1 METRKKLIFVAMIL
15 LSCLYIQAQEEV
27 VSMLDGNPIWIYY
40 RYCFGGTDPFEKNL
54 YTVYSV
60 NGDTVVNGKRYLKLY
75 RDSYMYKGITGNEFY
90 GDDDHYDDGLYAL
103 LREEDDRI
111 YAESSFFKKRL
122 WWSYYKSF
130 ELFDDELVMYDFNEM
145 SKGND
150 ISLWQDDIQTSKR
163 FVGVDMVSLED
174 GTSRPLY
181 KYYNYDKDMW
191 RDTPANLE
199 VIDHIGCRNM
209 FYGLLNYFDEP
220 EHGTRPNNT
229 EWLGNRLNMF
239 IQNGKIV
246 YKAPAEDYIELSW
259 IDKLIATKIEDVYAK
274 QSQKDSILEKGLGS
288 IYNVIGQRINALQKG
303 LNIVEGQKIML
314 K

>member
-1 METRKKLIFVAMIL
+1 METRKKLLSVVMIL
-15 LSCLYIQAQEEV
+15 LFCLYIQAQEEV
-27 VSMLDGNPIWIYY
+27 VSLLDGNPIWVYY
-40 RYCFGGTDPFEKNL
+40 KYSFTYTDPLKKNL

-60 NGDTVVNGKRYLKLY
+60 DGDTVVNHKRYVKLY
-75 RDSYMYKGITGNEFY
+75 VDFYIYQGITTKEYY
-90 GDDDHYDDGLYAL
+90 GESWDYNRLYAL
-103 LREEDDRI
+103 LREENNRI
-111 YAESSFFKKRL
+111 YEDASSFEKRN
-122 WWSYYKSF
+122 WRKYYKSF
-130 ELFDDELVMYDFNEM
+130 ELLDGELVMYDFNEM
-145 SKGND
+145 SQGND
-150 ISLWQDDIQTSKR
+150 ISLWKDDIKTNKR
-163 FVGVDMVSLED
+163 FVGYDMVSLED

-181 KYYNYDKDMW
+181 KYYNYDKDML

-288 IYNVIGQRINALQKG
+288 IYNVIGQRINGLQKG
-303 LNIVEGQKIML
+303 LNIVDGK
-314 K
+314 KVVVK

>member
-1 METRKKLIFVAMIL
+1 MEDYEFEIIQQFIGTWTKNRFKHDDSEDFWEKTLAMEIGY
-15 LSCLYIQAQEEV
+15 LSF
-27 VSMLDGNPIWIYY
+27 S
-40 RYCFGGTDPFEKNL
+40 
-54 YTVYSV
+54 
-60 NGDTVVNGKRYLKLY
+60 
-75 RDSYMYKGITGNEFY
+75 
-90 GDDDHYDDGLYAL
+90 
-103 LREEDDRI
+103 
-111 YAESSFFKKRL
+111 
-122 WWSYYKSF
+122 
-130 ELFDDELVMYDFNEM
+130 DFNEM
-145 SKGND
+145 SQGND
-150 ISLWQDDIQTSKR
+150 ISLWKDDIKTNKR
-163 FVGVDMVSLED
+163 FVGYDMVSLED

-288 IYNVIGQRINALQKG
+288 IYNVIGQRINGLQKG
-303 LNIVEGQKIML
+303 LNIVEGK
-314 K
+314 KVVVR

>member
-1 METRKKLIFVAMIL
+1 MKTRKKLIFVVMIL
-15 LSCLYIQAQEEV
+15 LSCLYCQAQEEAI
-27 VSMLDGNPIWIYY
+27 SMLDGNPIWIYY
-40 RYCFGGTDPFEKNL
+40 RYCFGGTDPFEKNQ
-54 YTVYSV
+54 YTVFSV
-60 NGDTVVNGKRYLKLY
+60 KGDTVVNNKRYVKLY
-75 RDSYMYKGITGNEFY
+75 VDSYMYKGITVNDYY
-90 GDDDHYDDGLYAL
+90 GDDHYDVGLYAL

-111 YAESSFFKKRL
+111 YAETSFFEKRYRK
-122 WWSYYKSF
+122 YYKAF
-130 ELFDDELVMYDFNEM
+130 ELLEEELVLYDFNVM
-145 SKGND
+145 SQGND
-150 ISLWQDDIQTSKR
+150 ISLWKDDIKTNKR
-163 FVGVDMVSLED
+163 FVGYDMVSLED

-191 RDTPANLE
+191 RDTPANIE

-288 IYNVIGQRINALQKG
+288 IYNVIGQRINGLQRG
-303 LNIVEGQKIML
+303 LNIVEGKKIMV